1 MSSERRWGHSVW
13 VWRALLVWAVLAIC
27 LLLFSLTE
35 SGRIF
40 SVMLLIADAFIA
52 VTLFVGWARTE
63 RFRLEL
69 DLGDDDDSRSY

>member
-13 VWRALLVWAVLAIC
+13 VWRALVAAAVAAVC

-35 SGRIF
+35 QGRIF

-52 VTLFVGWARTE
+52 VSLFMGWARME

-69 DLGDDDDSRSY
+69 DLGDDEDHRSA